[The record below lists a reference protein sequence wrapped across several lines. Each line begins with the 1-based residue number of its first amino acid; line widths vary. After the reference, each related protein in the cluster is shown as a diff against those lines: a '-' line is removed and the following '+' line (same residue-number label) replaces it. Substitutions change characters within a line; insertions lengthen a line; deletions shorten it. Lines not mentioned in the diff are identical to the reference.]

1 MSIKNK
7 IAPVYFQY
15 DIQDTEM
22 PECFFDKSAMTHM
35 FFYELMDQD
44 ENGIKLDTLMIDENA
59 KENLQFDMNFYGK
72 VECWMSNNYS
82 KQVQPFHSDNL
93 AKTIAF
99 QTEIR
104 AFITEKKIFEKI
116 KSNFCIFTFEA
127 MGGGND
133 DNKNIA
139 KYIVKEINEFKDRQA
154 IRYAE
159 IKLLQLNSNLIKSS
173 QYWHFRYT
181 EILGKRKIKQV
192 RICVPFE
199 TALGEIKISGKTQ
212 QIGKEDELDY
222 KIARIVHPF
231 KKLEPLLL
239 NFVQNDGRLLAFTP
253 IWDRLGKSFE
263 WLSSKYYALT
273 SQYRYGQVYDNNTL
287 YGSAGAAGYTP
298 TTGARDGIGD
308 MFCSGKDYSSD
319 FDKMDNSE
327 KAYIW
332 SVTNMHTP
340 ADWRNF
346 DIGKTFPSFESYDK
360 IERLFKNI
368 NNTYEYTWKCGE
380 YSKNV
385 GPKFHSFEIVTLNET
400 NFQSACKEKNSLSG
414 EGSITPLW
422 VIAGAIEFKHIF
434 HLWKRVTDRHGYK
447 QLYKNNMVLPWG
459 LMGQDQWKRKIAACK
474 ENKAFEDIQIT
485 FDLPNQDKGGC
496 YLTEIS
502 VTMLYGETLRI
513 TLYDELGLI
522 SDYNYYSNFYQI
534 SEDEIATKVRFS

>member
-7 IAPVYFQY
+7 IVPTYFQY
-15 DIQDTEM
+15 DILDTEM
-22 PECFFDKSAMTHM
+22 PECFFDKTAMTHM

-44 ENGIKLDTLMIDENA
+44 ENGIKLDTLLIDENS
-59 KENLQFDMNFYGK
+59 KQIYQFDMNFYGK

-82 KQVQPFHSDNL
+82 KQIQPFHSDNL

-99 QTEIR
+99 QTEVR
-104 AFITEKKIFEKI
+104 AFITDKKIFEKI
-116 KSNFCIFTFEA
+116 KNNFCIFTFEA
-127 MGGGND
+127 LPSGNTD
-133 DNKNIA
+133 AKPVA

-173 QYWHFRYT
+173 QYWEFRTT

-199 TALGEIKISGKTQ
+199 TVLGEITIKGKKNPK
-212 QIGKEDELDY
+212 GKEEALDY
-222 KIARIVHPF
+222 KINRVVHPF

-239 NFVQNDGRLLAFTP
+239 NFVQNDDKLLSFAP

-263 WLSSKYYALT
+263 WLSNKYYLLT
-273 SQYRYGQVYDNNTL
+273 SEYRYGQVYDNNTL

-308 MFCSGKDYSSD
+308 MFCCGKDYSSD
-319 FDKMDNSE
+319 FNNMDNSI

-332 SVTNMHTP
+332 SITNMHTP

-346 DIGKTFPSFESYDK
+346 DIGKTFPSFESYEK
-360 IERLFKNI
+360 IERLFKNV
-368 NNTYEYTWKCGE
+368 NNTYDYVWKCGE
-380 YSKNV
+380 YAKNV
-385 GPKFHSFEIVTLNET
+385 GPKFNSFEITTLNET
-400 NFQSACKEKNSLSG
+400 NFTRTCKDKNDISG
-414 EGSITPLW
+414 SDQVEPIW

-434 HLWKRVTDRHGYK
+434 HLWKQIRDRYGYK

-459 LMGQDQWKRKIAACK
+459 LMNKDQWKQKIAACK
-474 ENKAFEDIQIT
+474 ENKAWEDIQIT
-485 FDLPNQDKGGC
+485 FDLPNQENGGC

-534 SEDEIATKVRFS
+534 SEDEVVTKVRFS